1 MSSNVRELTD
11 GELDSVGGGHHHHHH
26 HGSWSGGGSNVVV
39 NLFINIGNVVGAE
52 IGALSAGSIAL
63 SGIGSLLV
71 GST

>member
-1 MSSNVRELTD
+1 MSSNMRELTD
-11 GELDSVGGGHHHHHH
+11 AELDGVGGGHHQ
-26 HGSWSGGGSNVVV
+26 SNGNVV

-52 IGALSAGSIAL
+52 IGALNAGSVAL